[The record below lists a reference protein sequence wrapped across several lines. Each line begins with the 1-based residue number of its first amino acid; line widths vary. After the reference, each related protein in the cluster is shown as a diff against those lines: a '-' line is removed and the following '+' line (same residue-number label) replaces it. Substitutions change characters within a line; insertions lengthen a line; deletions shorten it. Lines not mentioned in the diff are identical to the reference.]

1 MWEQRENHGCRL
13 HFSAGQSK
21 KENSFTS
28 LPLVAFAKKC
38 HDGVALAPKLLG
50 RQFGEE
56 KTHLVKQND
65 RERSKRPL
73 GAKTAWF
80 GLSIALD
87 LRWTQTWFKLDFLAW
102 MIVINPSNKITPKSS
117 RNSWIKAKHET
128 GQNRAKCAQGP
139 KVSLLCK
146 MLLAWSKSDL
156 TLQK

>member
-1 MWEQRENHGCRL
+1 VATFQPANQNE
-13 HFSAGQSK
+13 
-21 KENSFTS
+21 ENSFTS

-65 RERSKRPL
+65 RERSKWPL

-87 LRWTQTWFKLDFLAW
+87 LR
-102 MIVINPSNKITPKSS
+102 
-117 RNSWIKAKHET
+117 
-128 GQNRAKCAQGP
+128 
-139 KVSLLCK
+139 
-146 MLLAWSKSDL
+146 
-156 TLQK
+156 